1 MKKSAKHL
9 LISIVIMLT
18 IVFISIPIA
27 FAEIEWAFPIL
38 TFLCR
43 LDVLY
48 FIISIIMCISTY
60 NPNPNKEKKVKE
72 DKKTSYYYHTLDIN
86 NGEQDTKKT
95 KETKKKF
102 TFKTEQDR
110 LYEEAT
116 KYFGKAYVKYRDKAS
131 VVEEYLEEEGSM
143 WKK

>member
-27 FAEIEWAFPIL
+27 FAEMKWAFPIL

-48 FIISIIMCISTY
+48 FIISIIMCIFTY
-60 NPNPNKEKKVKE
+60 KPNPNKEKKVKE
-72 DKKTSYYYHTLDIN
+72 DKKISYYYNSLDIN
-86 NGEQDTKKT
+86 NGKQDTKKT
-95 KETKKKF
+95 KETKKK
-102 TFKTEQDR
+102 FKTEQDR

-116 KYFGKAYVKYRDKAS
+116 KYFGKSYVKYKDKS
-131 VVEEYLEEEGSM
+131 TVVEEYLEEDGSM

>member
-1 MKKSAKHL
+1 MRKSAKHL

-27 FAEIEWAFPIL
+27 FAEIEWVFPIL

-60 NPNPNKEKKVKE
+60 KPNPNKEKKLRKIR
-72 DKKTSYYYHTLDIN
+72 KHHIITIHWI
-86 NGEQDTKKT
+86 
-95 KETKKKF
+95 
-102 TFKTEQDR
+102 
-110 LYEEAT
+110 
-116 KYFGKAYVKYRDKAS
+116 
-131 VVEEYLEEEGSM
+131 
-143 WKK
+143 